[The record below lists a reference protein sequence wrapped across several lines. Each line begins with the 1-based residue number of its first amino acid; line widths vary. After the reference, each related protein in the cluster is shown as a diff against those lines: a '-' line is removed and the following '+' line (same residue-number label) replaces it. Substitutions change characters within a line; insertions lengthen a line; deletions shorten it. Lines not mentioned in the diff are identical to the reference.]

1 MSCANW
7 YIKHILVT
15 RYIAFKL
22 IETSC
27 RFPNLFRFILFYFI
41 SIFVAGLFW
50 LSHAIVFLTME
61 DHLVSAKGKK
71 KGENKRKKE
80 NITTVLEKLLTIAK
94 LSILFI

>member
-7 YIKHILVT
+7 YIKRILVT

-22 IETSC
+22 IGTSC
-27 RFPNLFRFILFYFI
+27 RFPNLFRFILIYFF

-50 LSHAIVFLTME
+50 LPMQLCFRLWKIIWYPQKV
-61 DHLVSAKGKK
+61 KK
-71 KGENKRKKE
+71 KRKKRKKE